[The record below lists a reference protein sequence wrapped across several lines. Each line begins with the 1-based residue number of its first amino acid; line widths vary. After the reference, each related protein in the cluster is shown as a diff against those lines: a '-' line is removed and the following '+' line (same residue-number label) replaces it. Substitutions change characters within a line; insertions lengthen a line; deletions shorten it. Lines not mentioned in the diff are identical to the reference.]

1 MISAAMERSV
11 RTFAEFDETYIGEWD
26 AMLEEEMQLEDVCR
40 AVGPNVPLAC
50 ATDHD
55 TA

>member
-11 RTFAEFDETYIGEWD
+11 RTFAEFDETYIGERD

-50 ATDHD
+50 TTDHD